1 MLEKET
7 STFPVLSLDQKM
19 LRRRRGLVLGL
30 DEAEDEDENVDGLH
44 SSILP
49 LILAD
54 AQVQLDNCDFKIVF
68 EI

>member
-44 SSILP
+44 SAILP

-54 AQVQLDNCDFKIVF
+54 ALVQLDNCDFKIVF

>member
-1 MLEKET
+1 MLEEET

-19 LRRRRGLVLGL
+19 LRRHRGLVLGL

-54 AQVQLDNCDFKIVF
+54 ALVQLDNCDFKIVF

>member
-7 STFPVLSLDQKM
+7 STFPVLSLHRKM
-19 LRRRRGLVLGL
+19 LRRHRGLVLGL
-30 DEAEDEDENVDGLH
+30 DEAEDEDENIDGLH
-44 SSILP
+44 IGILP

-54 AQVQLDNCDFKIVF
+54 ALVQLDNCDFKIVF

>member
-7 STFPVLSLDQKM
+7 STFPVLSLHRKM
-19 LRRRRGLVLGL
+19 LRRHRGLVLGL

-44 SSILP
+44 SAILP

-54 AQVQLDNCDFKIVF
+54 PVR
-68 EI
+68 

>member
-7 STFPVLSLDQKM
+7 STFPVLSLHRKM
-19 LRRRRGLVLGL
+19 LRRHRGLVLGL

-54 AQVQLDNCDFKIVF
+54 ALVQLDNCDFKIVF

>member
-44 SSILP
+44 SAILP

-54 AQVQLDNCDFKIVF
+54 PVR
-68 EI
+68 

>member
-7 STFPVLSLDQKM
+7 STFPVLSLDKKM

-44 SSILP
+44 SAILP

-54 AQVQLDNCDFKIVF
+54 ALVQLDNCDFKIVF

>member
-7 STFPVLSLDQKM
+7 STFPVLSLHRKM
-19 LRRRRGLVLGL
+19 LRRHRGLVLGL

-44 SSILP
+44 SAILP

-54 AQVQLDNCDFKIVF
+54 ALVQLDNCDFKIVF

>member
-30 DEAEDEDENVDGLH
+30 DEAEDEDENIDGLH
-44 SSILP
+44 SAILP

-54 AQVQLDNCDFKIVF
+54 ALVHLDNCDFKIVF

>member
-30 DEAEDEDENVDGLH
+30 DEAEDEDENIDGLH
-44 SSILP
+44 LGILP

-54 AQVQLDNCDFKIVF
+54 ALVQLDNCDFKIVF